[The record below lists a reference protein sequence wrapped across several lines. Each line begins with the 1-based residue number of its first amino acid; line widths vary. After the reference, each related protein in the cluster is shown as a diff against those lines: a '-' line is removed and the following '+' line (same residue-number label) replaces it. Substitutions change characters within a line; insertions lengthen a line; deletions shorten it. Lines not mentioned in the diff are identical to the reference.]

1 MLVIFLDFD
10 GVLNIINGN
19 NSTYMKQ
26 ELHFEKD
33 LIDNLNLLME
43 SVPKLKIVI
52 SSSWRLDLED
62 ALNQIA
68 LCGFKY
74 NDRIIGSTP
83 VFNESSIKTRLA
95 EIRTWLKVNESY
107 SKTKIEYLI
116 IDDELEGFNVINI
129 DSKKGFNTEKL
140 NAVLEFFN

>member
-10 GVLNIINGN
+10 GVFNIIDGN
-19 NSTYMKQ
+19 NSTYLKQ

-33 LIDNLNLLME
+33 LINNLNLLME
-43 SVPKLKIVI
+43 SISDLKIVI
-52 SSSWRLDLED
+52 SSSWRLDFED
-62 ALNQIA
+62 ALNNIA

-95 EIRTWLKVNESY
+95 EIRTWLKVNESF

-129 DSKKGFNTEKL
+129 NPKIGFDKNQL
-140 NAVLEFFN
+140 NKVIEYFS